1 MTQLLKFKK
10 AISIMLVFAMI
21 LCFTAGCRQVDDD
34 EYISYYEVIEDDVD
48 DGSEA
53 QDADESDKTPDKDD
67 AGNKDT
73 TSNKDSSTNKDTS
86 SKNDSK
92 EDTKTEVSNVNK
104 NLKGTTLKI
113 LWWQPF
119 MDSEKKVIEQ
129 FEKETGIKVEYKNTT
144 NAGTYGELISAS
156 LAAKEGYDIAM
167 FNNID
172 FPGRPVSYF
181 QPLNDIKSFDLSDSA
196 WDKDVMDAQK
206 INGKYYGVNINGS
219 NHTEYICMYF
229 NETMFKDRGV
239 KTPREYYEEGNW
251 NWDTFVDC
259 AKAMTYKEN
268 GVQIYGY
275 ANRGSSYLT
284 YWTTAQGNDF
294 IKYDGKKF
302 TSNLS
307 NSNLLDTIKFVNELG
322 SKLKVADPNNTY
334 GIPDFR
340 ESKAAMHSSITYAM
354 RKDSSTK
361 FNQMTD
367 KIDAVPF
374 PMPKGQKEF
383 AIVDSTLF
391 GVLKGAKNPEAAS
404 VFLRYFLDPK
414 NYDMS
419 ANFIN
424 KNMEKTFNALSKMD
438 KKVSISQGVVNHA
451 ALVDFGN
458 VCHNIALTNPEQVT
472 AKVKSY
478 ASNFDIAVKKAN
490 KTIQ

>member
-10 AISIMLVFAMI
+10 AISMILVFAMI

-34 EYISYYEVIEDDVD
+34 EYYSYYEVIEEDDSGEETPNSKVENT
-48 DGSEA
+48 S
-53 QDADESDKTPDKDD
+53 STDKTPDK
-67 AGNKDT
+67 N
-73 TSNKDSSTNKDTS
+73 TS
-86 SKNDSK
+86 SSDKKDEGTQSSVETN
-92 EDTKTEVSNVNK
+92 VST
-104 NLKGTTLKI
+104 NLKGTTVKV

-119 MDSEKKVIEQ
+119 MDSEKKVIKE
-129 FEKETGIKVEYKNTT
+129 FEKKTGIKVEAKNST

-156 LAAKEGYDIAM
+156 LAAKEGYDIVM

-172 FPGRPVSYF
+172 FPGRPMNYM
-181 QPLNDIKSFDLSDSA
+181 QPLNDIKGFDLSDSA
-196 WDKDVMDAQK
+196 WDKGVMETQK

-219 NHTEYICMYF
+219 NHTEYVCMYF
-229 NETMFKDRGV
+229 NETLFKDRGV

-251 NWDTFVDC
+251 NWDTFLDC

-268 GVQIYGY
+268 GVQVYGY
-275 ANRGSSYLT
+275 VNRGTGYIT
-284 YWTTAQGNDF
+284 YWTQAAGTDF

-307 NSNLLDTIKFVNELG
+307 NSKLLDVIKYYNEFG
-322 SKLKVADPNNTY
+322 SKLKVMDSNNAW

-340 ESKAAMHSSITYAM
+340 SGKAAMHSVISYAM

-361 FNQMTD
+361 FNEMTD

-374 PMPKGQKEF
+374 PMPKGEKQV

-391 GVLKGAKNPEAAS
+391 GVLKGAKNPDGAAA
-404 VFLRYFLDPK
+404 FLRYFLDPK

-419 ANFIN
+419 SNFIN
-424 KNMEKTFNALSKMD
+424 KNMEKTFNELAKMD
-438 KKVSISQGVVNHA
+438 KRVSISQGVVNHA
-451 ALVDFGN
+451 ALVDFAN
-458 VCHNIALTNPEQVT
+458 VCHNIALTNADQVT

-478 ASNFDIAVKKAN
+478 ANNFDVAVNKAN
-490 KTIQ
+490 KAIK

>member
-1 MTQLLKFKK
+1 MKQLLNLKK
-10 AISIMLVFAMI
+10 IISLILALTMVVCFA
-21 LCFTAGCRQVDDD
+21 AGCTDSQE
-34 EYISYYEVIEDDVD
+34 EYYSYYEVIEDED
-48 DGSEA
+48 DG
-53 QDADESDKTPDKDD
+53 DTTTESKDDTAKDDKDD
-67 AGNKDT
+67 KD
-73 TSNKDSSTNKDTS
+73 DKDTS
-86 SKNDSK
+86 SKNDA
-92 EDTKTEVSNVNK
+92 TESITTNVST
-104 NLKGTTLKI
+104 NLRGTTVKV

-119 MDSEKKVIEQ
+119 MASEEKVIKA
-129 FEKETGIKVEYKNTT
+129 FEKQTGIKVVSKNTP

-172 FPGRPVSYF
+172 FPGRPTNYF
-181 QPLNDIKSFDLSDSA
+181 QALDDVKGFDLKDSA
-196 WDKDVMDAQK
+196 WDKSVMDTQK

-219 NHTEYICMYF
+219 NHSEYICMYF

-239 KTPREYYEEGNW
+239 KTPRQYWEEGKW

-268 GVQIYGY
+268 GVQVYGY
-275 ANRGSSYLT
+275 MNRGSNYLS
-284 YWTTAQGNDF
+284 YWTLAEGHDF
-294 IKYDGKKF
+294 ITYDGKKF
-302 TSNLS
+302 ASNLS
-307 NSNLLDTIKFVNELG
+307 NKNLLDTVKFVNELG
-322 SKLKVADPNNTY
+322 SKLKVTDPNNNW

-340 ESKAAMHSSITYAM
+340 EGKAAMHSSITYCM

-374 PMPKGQKEF
+374 PLKKGEKQF
-383 AIVDSTLF
+383 AIIDSTLF
-391 GVLKGAKNPEAAS
+391 GILKGSQNPEGAAH
-404 VFLRYFLDPK
+404 FLRYFLDPK

-424 KNMEKTFNALSKMD
+424 KNLEKTFNELSKMD
-438 KKVSISQGVVNHA
+438 KKVSISEGVISHA

-458 VCHNIALTNPEQVT
+458 VCHNIALTNADQVV

-478 ASNFDIAVKKAN
+478 SNNFDVAINKAN
-490 KTIQ
+490 KTIKK